1 VTLTAGILLGYVF
14 IPALTLALA
23 YFPIVTYLSRGL
35 VSPYA
40 KADVRKRF
48 FAALLDGSLV
58 TTTVVA
64 YQISGSLW
72 FLAFAGIYAVLR
84 DSIGGQSVGKL
95 LCGLTVISL
104 ETGRPV
110 TAIGSVRRNL
120 LFLLPGANV
129 VAVFLE
135 ARTILRDPQGQRLG
149 DRLALTQVVDGFAA
163 REFASALIDWLQ
175 RLLPE
180 FMRGLRPRRRPAG
193 GFQPRGSAP

>member
-1 VTLTAGILLGYVF
+1 MKLTAGVLFGYVF

-48 FAALLDGSLV
+48 FAALIDAALV

-64 YQISGSLW
+64 YQVSGSLW
-72 FLAFAGIYAVLR
+72 FLAFGAIYLALR

-110 TAIGSVRRNL
+110 TAAGSVRRNL
-120 LFLLPGANV
+120 LLLIPGANV
-129 VAVFLE
+129 VALFLE
-135 ARTILRDPQGQRLG
+135 ARTIVHDAQGQRLG
-149 DRLALTQVVDGFAA
+149 DRLALTQVVDGLAA
-163 REFASALIDWLQ
+163 RELASAFVEWLHHLI
-175 RLLPE
+175 PE
-180 FMRGLRPRRRPAG
+180 VLRGLRPRRRPARE
-193 GFQPRGSAP
+193 FQ

>member
-1 VTLTAGILLGYVF
+1 VKLTAAVLLGYVF

-23 YFPIVTYLSRGL
+23 YFPIMTYLARGL

-48 FAALLDGSLV
+48 FAALIDGALV
-58 TTTVVA
+58 TTAAVF
-64 YQISGSLW
+64 YQRSGSLW
-72 FLAFAGIYAVLR
+72 FLAFGGIYAVLR

-104 ETGRPV
+104 QTGRPV
-110 TAIGSVRRNL
+110 TALGSVRRNL

-129 VAVFLE
+129 VALFLE
-135 ARTILRDPQGQRLG
+135 TRTIVRDPQGQRLG
-149 DRLALTQVVDGFAA
+149 DRLAMTQVVDGLAA
-163 REFASALIDWLQ
+163 REFASSFVDWLQ

-180 FMRGLRPRRRPAG
+180 VLRGLRPRRRPARE
-193 GFQPRGSAP
+193 FR